1 MQTFVDT
8 LKRVD
13 PMSYD
18 FASLAIPRNVN
29 SNDPSL
35 PFNINM
41 TPVEMNFLVTMWDEM
56 GLTKWTKK
64 PLTRVRGVTCGGVG
78 AAWVVCTRAF
88 GDVVVVVIAGH
99 AGVVFVL
106 RDDAGDARASAIAA
120 EGDVRVDLSVAGD
133 DGASSSSLVPSFS
146 LSLSFSLS

>member
-1 MQTFVDT
+1 
-8 LKRVD
+8 
-13 PMSYD
+13 
-18 FASLAIPRNVN
+18 
-29 SNDPSL
+29 
-35 PFNINM
+35 
-41 TPVEMNFLVTMWDEM
+41 
-56 GLTKWTKK
+56 
-64 PLTRVRGVTCGGVG
+64 
-78 AAWVVCTRAF
+78 
-88 GDVVVVVIAGH
+88 VIAGH